1 MHHLV
6 HAQLAALVE
15 QPEESQIKSLKH
27 NRTKHGIANLFLGF
41 RLPFSLSLSLP
52 LTLLFSGLTA
62 AVAFLQSFR
71 VICHN
76 NLTRHKLP
84 VLCLRSACAASVL
97 PPAGPTWL
105 IHNSLPRTHT
115 HTHMERRVKY
125 VEQNALT
132 NKTICLWMTFG

>member
-6 HAQLAALVE
+6 HVQRAALVE
-15 QPEESQIKSLKH
+15 QPEESQVKSLKH
-27 NRTKHGIANLFLGF
+27 NRSKHGIANLFLGF

-52 LTLLFSGLTA
+52 LTLVFSGLTA

-84 VLCLRSACAASVL
+84 VLYPCCLC
-97 PPAGPTWL
+97 PATC
-105 IHNSLPRTHT
+105 RAYMAYT
-115 HTHMERRVKY
+115 
-125 VEQNALT
+125 
-132 NKTICLWMTFG
+132 